1 MATRWIATLSEMNR
15 FTAEVRSRDKS
26 LALVPTM
33 GALHEG
39 HLSLVR
45 QAKKECDVAVVS
57 IFVNPTQ
64 FGPTE
69 DFARYP
75 RSPEKDLEVLKSLK
89 VDAVFAPSGAEIY
102 PAGFAAFVDPG
113 PVATVFEGAIRPG
126 HFRGVVT
133 VVLKLF
139 NIVFPDMAFFG
150 QKDFQQ
156 AVVIRRVVED
166 LNLRVRIIVCPTVR
180 EADGLAQSSRNVY
193 LNAEDRKAALAL
205 SRSLKRAEE
214 MAQAGESNAE
224 KLLEEMRK
232 TFDAEPRAQLDYAVI
247 ANPKTLEPVA
257 RVIPGSVALVAA
269 RLGTVRLID
278 NLIFGPPGATPELK
292 LQLALTTQASVD
304 GRSATPRPDIES
316 LRLRIENCRD
326 CAAVSSISLPP
337 REFLVKY
344 LKRDDPELES
354 TRVLVIGGCAPI
366 DPAGLPYCHPEAP
379 NPFAT
384 RVYELLGLRNF
395 GEFKAHFALTDAA
408 RCHAI
413 GNRVDERTLDY
424 CVKHLREELKL
435 FPNLLSIV
443 ILGEYA
449 YLQFQKH
456 ILGRERA
463 SIKPFGELL
472 RSEGWARETV
482 RLPWHGERDVRIF
495 YCHHPTFESK
505 TSPSLAL
512 FLDSLI
518 RQQRSGGRM

>member
-1 MATRWIATLSEMNR
+1 MTTRRITTLFEMSQ
-15 FTAEVRSRDKS
+15 FTTEVRSQAKS

-39 HLSLVR
+39 HLSLVC
-45 QAKKECDVAVVS
+45 QAKMQCDVVVVS
-57 IFVNPTQ
+57 VFVNPTQ
-64 FGPTE
+64 FGPME

-75 RSPEKDLEVLKSLK
+75 RNAEKDFELLKSLK
-89 VDAVFAPSGAEIY
+89 VHAVLAPSSTEIY
-102 PAGFAAFVDPG
+102 PAGFSTFVDPG
-113 PVATVFEGAIRPG
+113 PIGTVFEGALRPG
-126 HFRGVVT
+126 HFRGVAT

-139 NIVFPDMAFFG
+139 NIVMPDMAFFG

-156 AVVIRRVVED
+156 VVVIRRLIQD
-166 LNLRVRIIVCPTVR
+166 LNLPVRMVVCPIVR
-180 EADGLAQSSRNVY
+180 EADGLAKSSRNVY
-193 LNAEDRKAALAL
+193 LTADDRKAALLL

-214 MAQAGESNAE
+214 MAQAGEADAQ

-232 TFDAEPRAQLDYAVI
+232 TFDGEPRLQLDYATIVDP
-247 ANPKTLEPVA
+247 ATLEPVA
-257 RVIPGSVALVAA
+257 YLNPGSVALVAA

-278 NLIFGPPGATPELK
+278 NLIFGPPGSTPELR
-292 LQLALTTQASVD
+292 LQLVLTAQAADKES
-304 GRSATPRPDIES
+304 SAAPRPDIES

-326 CAAVSSISLPP
+326 CAAVTSVSLPP
-337 REFLVKY
+337 REFLAKY
-344 LKRDDPELES
+344 LRRDYPDLES

-366 DPAGLPYCHPEAP
+366 DPIASPYCHPEVP
-379 NPFAT
+379 TPFAT
-384 RVYELLGLRNF
+384 RLYDLLGVRNF
-395 GEFKAHFALTDAA
+395 GEFKARFALTDAA

-424 CVKHLREELKL
+424 CAKHLREELKL
-435 FPNLLSIV
+435 FPSLQSIV

-472 RSEGWARETV
+472 KSEGWAQETV

-495 YCHHPTFESK
+495 YCHHPTFENK
-505 TSPSLAL
+505 RSPSLAPYL
-512 FLDSLI
+512 
-518 RQQRSGGRM
+518 G